1 MEEGGLASV
10 IEFHAERGLE
20 LSEVPQLL
28 ERAPGHR
35 RPDVLHVEGKVGE
48 LDDGAVGQDK
58 AVALQGIGGEPM
70 GPAEARVHVPGYP
83 CSSTHHERLEFDGVD
98 DHIVYLIAHNA
109 PASSDLQDE
118 GVLHGLADGKDT
130 AQEWTQRFRLSSP
143 GWSGAGSGLRAKT
156 WRARMPLGSLE
167 ISQTPSNS
175 AIPSVM
181 SANRSLVA
189 SRFWTRVATRPPTSA
204 TSGRAAGVHL
214 LQSGAA
220 LPFNR
225 GWSQAASRKTER
237 HLAIVDAVPVP
248 PPKACEEALVLLS
261 PPFEPGASP
270 RREVNIAARSVPA
283 CPLVTAGPP
292 GPTSGLPV
300 DEMPSDPRSG

>member
-98 DHIVYLIAHNA
+98 GGGV
-109 PASSDLQDE
+109 DLV
-118 GVLHGLADGKDT
+118 GHGPRFVTEERHADN
-130 AQEWTQRFRLSSP
+130 
-143 GWSGAGSGLRAKT
+143 
-156 WRARMPLGSLE
+156 RAR
-167 ISQTPSNS
+167 
-175 AIPSVM
+175 
-181 SANRSLVA
+181 
-189 SRFWTRVATRPPTSA
+189 SR
-204 TSGRAAGVHL
+204 
-214 LQSGAA
+214 
-220 LPFNR
+220 
-225 GWSQAASRKTER
+225 
-237 HLAIVDAVPVP
+237 
-248 PPKACEEALVLLS
+248 
-261 PPFEPGASP
+261 P
-270 RREVNIAARSVPA
+270 RRRSCCKVQ
-283 CPLVTAGPP
+283 
-292 GPTSGLPV
+292 S
-300 DEMPSDPRSG
+300 RSFAQYCNT